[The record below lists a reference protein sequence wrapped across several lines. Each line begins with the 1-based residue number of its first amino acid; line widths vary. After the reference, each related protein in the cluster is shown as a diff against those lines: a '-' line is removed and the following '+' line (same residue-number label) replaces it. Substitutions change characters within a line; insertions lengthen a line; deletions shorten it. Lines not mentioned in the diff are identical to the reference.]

1 MAGCVA
7 RFRLLL
13 PHWRRPT
20 QEMIGPRGGRSGT
33 RGHKHRRPSRYVDIP
48 TSTPPTCPFVVP
60 GPPPFLEGSAYTTNY
75 ALRPNMFPH
84 IRYQFQPHET
94 AMNNSIAQDP
104 IIPQKPSNTQSVPQ
118 SVVPRTESS
127 SSQVTSQ
134 ASNISELYVEPEGD
148 GGAIGGILKII
159 MPLERILRKNGAAR
173 LKDVLSDACE
183 KSTKP
188 QWMSEEV
195 WKGLCNY
202 WDTLEFKAKVERNKR
217 NRASNCGGRGS
228 SLHTCGSIPFTEAPR
243 RLVMASLSKDVESS
257 PIEIDSAAE

>member
-75 ALRPNMFPH
+75 ALWPNMFPH

-104 IIPQKPSNTQSVPQ
+104 IVPQKPSNTQSIPQ

-134 ASNISELYVEPEGD
+134 ASNILELYVEPEGD
-148 GGAIGGILKII
+148 GYI
-159 MPLERILRKNGAAR
+159 
-173 LKDVLSDACE
+173 
-183 KSTKP
+183 
-188 QWMSEEV
+188 
-195 WKGLCNY
+195 
-202 WDTLEFKAKVERNKR
+202 
-217 NRASNCGGRGS
+217 
-228 SLHTCGSIPFTEAPR
+228 
-243 RLVMASLSKDVESS
+243 
-257 PIEIDSAAE
+257 